1 MVQIFHANAGESLM
15 EAMHRA
21 GAKLNAPCGG
31 NHSCGKCRVK
41 VLEGTDQPISAE
53 EKRLL
58 PEADLADGWRLA
70 CAVYGPGEW
79 TVSIPEQDRGARVM
93 TEGGDAD
100 EVELDPA
107 SYVECIRID
116 QPTLED
122 ARADI
127 ERIPAGQPTL
137 KLLKQLPA
145 LIHGNEQLY
154 IAGIRFLISP
164 CGEPTVLAEEPG
176 NLGVAVD
183 VGTTT
188 MAAYLIDLKTGEQLA
203 CASEMNPQRSFGGD
217 VISRADYAC
226 ESAENANRLQS
237 LVISAIENMTRRM
250 LKECGRSEKDIRH
263 IYCVGNTIMMHLLA
277 GLETRY
283 ITKSPFTPV
292 YKRGFTVKAEELGM
306 RFENAH
312 VSLGSC
318 VAGYVGA
325 DTLAAVLAC
334 RMNASDEMALMVDI
348 GTNGEIVLGHRLNMV
363 CCSAAAGPA
372 FEGAHIR
379 CGSGAQDGAI
389 DHVKIEN
396 GEVRFTVLGGG
407 EAKSICGSGLVDA
420 IAEMIEAGIID
431 ETGRIDEDF
440 LPEEYEDRIFE
451 YEDNPAFSL
460 DGKNENGVFIA
471 QQDVREVQL
480 AKSAIAA
487 GIQVLMNEMGAQ
499 FDQVDKLFLAG
510 GFGNYIDRESAVK
523 IGLLPK
529 ELADR
534 IVPVGNAAGTGA
546 RRAIRNWR
554 ELTAANTDLT
564 QMMRYVELSARP
576 DFQELF
582 VEKMMFGDEEY

>member
-41 VLEGTDQPISAE
+41 VISGTDMPITAE

-79 TVSIPEQDRGARVM
+79 TIDIPEQDKGARVM

-107 SYVECIRID
+107 SFVRCVSID

-127 ERIPAGQPTL
+127 ERLGEIRPTMR
-137 KLLKQLPA
+137 LLKELPA
-145 LIHGNEQLY
+145 LIRENDRLY
-154 IAGIRFLISP
+154 VAGMVG
-164 CGEPTVLAEEPG
+164 GEAFVSAEEPG

-188 MAAYLIDLKTGEQLA
+188 MAAYLIDLKTGGQLA

-226 ESAENANRLQS
+226 ENEENQKRLQS
-237 LVISAIENMTRRM
+237 LVIAAIESMTKRM
-250 LKECGRSEKDIRH
+250 LKECGRSDKDVRH
-263 IYCVGNTIMMHLLA
+263 VFCVGNTIMMHLLA
-277 GLETRY
+277 GLETGY

-292 YKRGFTVKAEELGM
+292 YKHGFTVKAEEMGM
-306 RFENAH
+306 GLENAH
-312 VSLGSC
+312 VTLGSC

-334 RMNASDEMALMVDI
+334 GMNDSDEMALMVDI
-348 GTNGEIVLGHRLNMV
+348 GTNGEIVLGGKNGMV

-389 DHVKIEN
+389 DHVKIES
-396 GEVRFTVLGGG
+396 GEVKFTVLGGG
-407 EAKSICGSGLVDA
+407 EAKTICGSGLVDA
-420 IAEMIEAGIID
+420 IAEMVEAGIID

-451 YEDNPAFSL
+451 FEDNPAFSL

-487 GIQVLMNEMGAQ
+487 GIQVLMNEMSAQ

-529 ELADR
+529 EMADR

-546 RRAIRNWR
+546 RRAIRNR
-554 ELTAANTDLT
+554 SELTTANTDLT
-564 QMMRYVELSARP
+564 QRMRYVELSARS

-582 VEKMMFGDEEY
+582 VEKMMFGEEEY

>member
-1 MVQIFHANAGESLM
+1 MVLDFHVSEGESLM

-21 GAKLNAPCGG
+21 GVKLNAPCGG

-41 VLEGTDQPISAE
+41 VLEGTEQPVSAE
-53 EKRLL
+53 EKRLIA
-58 PEADLADGWRLA
+58 EKDIAEGWRLA

-79 TVSIPEQDRGARVM
+79 TVSIPEQDKGARVM

-100 EVELDPA
+100 EVELDPM
-107 SYVECIRID
+107 SYVECVQIT

-127 ERIPAGQPTL
+127 ERIPAARLTL
-137 KLLKQLPA
+137 NELKKLPELMRENGK
-145 LIHGNEQLY
+145 LY
-154 IAGIRFLISP
+154 IAGMRSTVALGGEQTIS
-164 CGEPTVLAEEPG
+164 AEEPG

-188 MAAYLIDLKTGEQLA
+188 MAAYLIDLKTGEQLS
-203 CASEMNPQRSFGGD
+203 CASAMNPQRSFGGD

-226 ESAENANRLQS
+226 ESEENQKRLQS
-237 LVISAIENMTRRM
+237 LVISAIESMTRRM
-250 LKECGRSEKDIRH
+250 LSECGRDERDVRH
-263 IYCVGNTIMMHLLA
+263 IFCVGNTIMMHLLA
-277 GLETRY
+277 GLETGY

-292 YKRGFTVKAEELGM
+292 YSRGFTVKAAELGM
-306 RFENAH
+306 ELENAH
-312 VSLGSC
+312 VTIGSC

-334 RMNASDEMALMVDI
+334 GMNASDEMALMVDI

-396 GEVRFTVLGGG
+396 GEVSFTVLGGG
-407 EAKSICGSGLVDA
+407 EAKTICGSGLVDA
-420 IAEMIEAGIID
+420 IAEMVEAGIID

-451 YEDNPAFSL
+451 FEGNPAFSL
-460 DGKNENGVFIA
+460 DGKNEEGVFIA

-529 ELADR
+529 EMADR

-546 RRAIRNWR
+546 RRAIRNR
-554 ELTAANTDLT
+554 IELHKANFDLIRT
-564 QMMRYVELSARP
+564 MRYVELSARS

-582 VEKMMFGDEEY
+582 VEKMMFGDEEF

>member
-1 MVQIFHANAGESLM
+1 MVQIFHANDGESLM

-21 GAKLNAPCGG
+21 GAKINAPCGG

-41 VLEGTDQPISAE
+41 VLGGTEQAITAE
-53 EKRLL
+53 EKKLL
-58 PEADLADGWRLA
+58 PEQEISEGWRLA

-79 TVSIPEQDRGARVM
+79 TIEIPEQDKGARVM

-100 EVELDPA
+100 EVELAPA
-107 SYVECIRID
+107 STVRCVPID

-127 ERIPAGQPTL
+127 ERLGGVKLTL
-137 KLLKQLPA
+137 DALRKLPA
-145 LIHGNEQLY
+145 LIRENDRLY
-154 IAGIRFLISP
+154 VTELF
-164 CGEPTVLAEEPG
+164 GECSVSSEEPG

-188 MAAYLIDLKTGEQLA
+188 MAAYLIDLKTGDQLS

-226 ESAENANRLQS
+226 ESGENANRLQS
-237 LVISAIENMTRRM
+237 LVISAIESMAQRM
-250 LKECGRSEKDIRH
+250 LRECGRSEKDVRH
-263 IYCVGNTIMMHLLA
+263 IFCVGNTIMMHLLA
-277 GLETRY
+277 GLETGY

-292 YKRGFTVKAEELGM
+292 YSGGFTVRASELGM
-306 RFENAH
+306 KFENAQ
-312 VSLGSC
+312 VTLGSC

-325 DTLAAVLAC
+325 DTLSAVLAC
-334 RMNASDEMALMVDI
+334 GMADSDEMALMVDI

-396 GEVRFTVLGGG
+396 GEVKFTVLGGG
-407 EAKSICGSGLVDA
+407 EAKTICGSGLVDA

-451 YEDNPAFSL
+451 FEDNPAFSL

-487 GIQVLMNEMGAQ
+487 GIQVLMNEMGAE

-529 ELADR
+529 EMAER

-546 RRAIRNWR
+546 RRAVRNR
-554 ELTAANTDLT
+554 FEMQKANHDLLRK
-564 QMMRYVELSARP
+564 MRYVELSARS
-576 DFQELF
+576 DFQKLF
-582 VEKMMFGDEEY
+582 VEKMMFGDEEF